1 MGNKASDS
9 SKVLTVAS
17 IQASPNAT
25 FNFLPHII
33 YYIATGNFK
42 AGTIFD
48 VSIVG
53 ATKKIIFLDGSP
65 TITAIYNPD
74 GTWS

>member
-25 FNFLPHII
+25 FNFLPHIE

-48 VSIVG
+48 VSLVG
-53 ATKKIIFLDGSP
+53 ATKKITFPDGSP
-65 TITAIYNPD
+65 ITSAVYNPD